1 MQINNLHCKYI
12 FCIILPDYTILIWEN
27 DVPVKKLRV
36 LLCGLGVTFILSG
49 CSGDMPE
56 LTQEENDIIAEYAV
70 GLLLKYDKYYN
81 SRLVDLSA
89 YEEQQEIEQN
99 EPEESN
105 TPEEES
111 MPEDN
116 NELSQSDSNVEEVIE
131 QASTI
136 EEFYGIEGFSFQ
148 YVGCE
153 LKTEYPDMAED
164 SADAYFAVQAT
175 PGTQL
180 LVLKY
185 QVNNYSGADRELDM
199 LSYGLR
205 TRVAVNGESSKS
217 TLSTMLLNDLHTYKG
232 FVGAN
237 DSTELVLIIEV
248 PEGTYIE
255 NLSLILR
262 SDSDSAEFVLQ

>member
-1 MQINNLHCKYI
+1 MKR
-12 FCIILPDYTILIWEN
+12 
-27 DVPVKKLRV
+27 LRI
-36 LLCGLGVTFILSG
+36 LLCGLGVSFLLSG
-49 CSGDMPE
+49 CGAMPE
-56 LTQEENDIIAEYAV
+56 LTEEENEIITEYAV

-89 YEEQQEIEQN
+89 YEEQQDIEQN

-105 TPEEES
+105 VPEEEP

-116 NELSQSDSNVEEVIE
+116 DVLSQSDPEVVDVSE

-148 YVGCE
+148 YTGCD
-153 LKTEYPDMAED
+153 LKSEYPDMSEN

-180 LVLKY
+180 LILKF
-185 QVNNYSGADRELDM
+185 QVNNYSGSDRELDM
-199 LSYGLR
+199 SSYGLR
-205 TRVAVNGESSKS
+205 TRVAVNGESSQN
-217 TLSTMLLNDLHTYKG
+217 TLSTMLLNDLRTYKG
-232 FVGAN
+232 VVGEN
-237 DSTELVLIIEV
+237 GSTELVAIIEV
-248 PEGTYIE
+248 PEGTYVE
-255 NLSLILR
+255 SLSLILR

>member
-1 MQINNLHCKYI
+1 M
-12 FCIILPDYTILIWEN
+12 
-27 DVPVKKLRV
+27 KKLHI
-36 LLCGLGVTFILSG
+36 LLCGLGVSFILSG

-56 LTQEENDIIAEYAV
+56 LTQEENDIITEYAV

-89 YEEQQEIEQN
+89 YEEQQDIGQN

-105 TPEEES
+105 IPEEP
-111 MPEDN
+111 MPEN
-116 NELSQSDSNVEEVIE
+116 NDELSQSKPEVVDVSE

-148 YVGCE
+148 YTGCD
-153 LKTEYPDMAED
+153 LKSEYPDMAED
-164 SADAYFAVQAT
+164 SIDAFFAVQAT

-180 LVLKY
+180 LILKF
-185 QVNNYSGADRELDM
+185 QVNNYSGDDRELDM
-199 LSYGLR
+199 LSYGLK
-205 TRVAVNGESSKS
+205 TRVAVNGESSKN
-217 TLSTMLLNDLHTYKG
+217 TLSTMLLNDLRNYKG
-232 FVGAN
+232 VLGGN
-237 DSTELVLIIEV
+237 SSTELVLIMEV

>member
-1 MQINNLHCKYI
+1 M
-12 FCIILPDYTILIWEN
+12 
-27 DVPVKKLRV
+27 KKLRI
-36 LLCGLGVTFILSG
+36 LLCGLGVSFILSG

-56 LTQEENDIIAEYAV
+56 LTQDENDIITEYAV

-89 YEEQQEIEQN
+89 YEEQQDIEQN

-105 TPEEES
+105 IPEEEP

-116 NELSQSDSNVEEVIE
+116 DELSQSNPEVIDVSE

-148 YVGCE
+148 YTGCD
-153 LKTEYPDMAED
+153 LKSEYPDMAED

-180 LVLKY
+180 LIMKF
-185 QVNNYSGADRELDM
+185 QVNNYSGDDRELDM
-199 LSYGLR
+199 LSYGLK

-217 TLSTMLLNDLHTYKG
+217 TLSTMLLNDLRNYKG
-232 FVGAN
+232 VLGGN
-237 DSTELVLIIEV
+237 SSTELVLIMEV

-262 SDSDSAEFVLQ
+262 SDTDSAEFVLQ

>member
-1 MQINNLHCKYI
+1 M
-12 FCIILPDYTILIWEN
+12 
-27 DVPVKKLRV
+27 KKLRI
-36 LLCGLGVTFILSG
+36 LLCGLGVSFILSG

-56 LTQEENDIIAEYAV
+56 LTEEENEIITEYAV

-89 YEEQQEIEQN
+89 YEEQQDIEQS

-105 TPEEES
+105 IPEEP

-116 NELSQSDSNVEEVIE
+116 DELSQSNPEVVDASE

-148 YVGCE
+148 YTGCD
-153 LKTEYPDMAED
+153 LKSEYPDMAED

-180 LVLKY
+180 LILKF
-185 QVNNYSGADRELDM
+185 QVNNYSGTDRELDM

-217 TLSTMLLNDLHTYKG
+217 TLSTMLLNDLRTYKG
-232 FVGAN
+232 VVGEN
-237 DSTELVLIIEV
+237 GSTELVAIIEV

-255 NLSLILR
+255 SLSLILR
-262 SDSDSAEFVLQ
+262 SDSDSAEFALQ